1 MQDQLGRGGHDG
13 ATPALWFVASEYS
26 VVNILVDGS
35 FMFFPRIKKSVK
47 SNGWRV
53 TDRTVDLCWKQ

>member
-26 VVNILVDGS
+26 VLNILVDGS
-35 FMFFPRIKKSVK
+35 FMFFS
-47 SNGWRV
+47 
-53 TDRTVDLCWKQ
+53 